1 MTYRYIHIPSL
12 SSLSSL
18 VSLVLVVLLTVGAT
32 SPSLPDGE
40 VPLGGGG
47 ALTCRFFPWLW
58 WCQV

>member
-1 MTYRYIHIPSL
+1 MTYRYIHIPSPPF
-12 SSLSSL
+12 
-18 VSLVLVVLLTVGAT
+18 LVLLTLIVLTVGAT

-40 VPLGGGG
+40 VPLGGGW